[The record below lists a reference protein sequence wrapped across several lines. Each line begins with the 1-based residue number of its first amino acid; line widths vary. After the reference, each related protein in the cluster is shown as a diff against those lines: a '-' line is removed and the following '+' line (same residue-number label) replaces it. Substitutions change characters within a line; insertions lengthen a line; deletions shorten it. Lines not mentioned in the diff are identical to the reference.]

1 MPSNKAEIATPES
14 VLRTFLENYGDT
26 PVLMIERADGRRK
39 FMVLFGGFD
48 APVSDREVY
57 VLYPGDSVPEKVSG
71 GYLCYCNVGWFK
83 FDPAWKEG
91 VLRDAPEDLLQFV
104 AGIRHVQRSD
114 RSR

>member
-1 MPSNKAEIATPES
+1 MPSNEVEVATPES
-14 VLRTFLENYGDT
+14 VLRSFLERYGDT
-26 PVLMIERADGRRK
+26 PVLMNMCDDGRQK
-39 FMVLFGGFD
+39 FVVLFGGFD

-57 VLYPGDSVPEKVSG
+57 VLYSGDSLPEKVSRG
-71 GYLCYCNVGWFK
+71 CLCYCNVRWFRS
-83 FDPAWKEG
+83 DPAWKEG